1 MENFMK
7 KFLII
12 SLIVLVIALL
22 TGTWILLGSAWCCYK
37 LGDYLTVLSKI
48 FNFFGWNKG
57 IRL

>member
-1 MENFMK
+1 MK